1 MGLKDITSSVYVG
14 VLVHN
19 CTILFL
25 PTLLPYCKSTLEEN
39 YIFNSESIFS
49 TPLLLKIIK

>member
-25 PTLLPYCKSTLEEN
+25 PILLSYCILCKSPLKEH
-39 YIFNSESIFS
+39 YILNSECIF
-49 TPLLLKIIK
+49 